1 MNWWM
6 LPGPRRFIDAIID
19 GVREGKSVF
28 LLLPENIPGAF
39 PYTLK
44 EALRE
49 ESNWESV
56 NVTSGMSPV
65 DFLYMHLVP
74 NADPRKL
81 RSELSLA
88 GEQEFQRKLIW
99 IESIPAEEWSAW
111 SAFFLEYERVS
122 RAIPESRRSLFLI
135 RIVDP
140 GIDSAPPKAVGLS
153 SLRWD
158 GWLRRNDM
166 QLYSSSCV
174 RESKS
179 GLETDLT
186 TALVAELGGW
196 DPLLCEYLADFELS
210 DLIQPGP
217 LLERFAA
224 ERDLIFQP
232 APVDETSWGKGLW
245 QTYLRKQTPH
255 TSYGVFLFG
264 QRFLNRLLW
273 KAELGILIPYI
284 EEQRQ
289 SLIETY
295 RSNFRLPYYSKY
307 GVINDVY
314 DLEIGVLELLLNQ
327 SGVSSRATL
336 EFVNNLKLARNQLS
350 HLAPVDSSILLA
362 LCRNAEENECAGA

>member
-1 MNWWM
+1 
-6 LPGPRRFIDAIID
+6 
-19 GVREGKSVF
+19 
-28 LLLPENIPGAF
+28 
-39 PYTLK
+39 
-44 EALRE
+44 
-49 ESNWESV
+49 
-56 NVTSGMSPV
+56 
-65 DFLYMHLVP
+65 
-74 NADPRKL
+74 
-81 RSELSLA
+81 
-88 GEQEFQRKLIW
+88 
-99 IESIPAEEWSAW
+99 
-111 SAFFLEYERVS
+111 
-122 RAIPESRRSLFLI
+122 
-135 RIVDP
+135 
-140 GIDSAPPKAVGLS
+140 
-153 SLRWD
+153 
-158 GWLRRNDM
+158 
-166 QLYSSSCV
+166 
-174 RESKS
+174 
-179 GLETDLT
+179 
-186 TALVAELGGW
+186 
-196 DPLLCEYLADFELS
+196 
-210 DLIQPGP
+210 
-217 LLERFAA
+217 
-224 ERDLIFQP
+224 
-232 APVDETSWGKGLW
+232 LW